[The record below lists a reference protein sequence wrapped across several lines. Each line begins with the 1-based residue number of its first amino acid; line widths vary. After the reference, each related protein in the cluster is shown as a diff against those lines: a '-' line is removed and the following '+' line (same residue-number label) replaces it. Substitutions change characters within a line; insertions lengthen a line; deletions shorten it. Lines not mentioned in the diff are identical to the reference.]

1 MRPGEAEEVRA
12 LPLFRDCRDD
22 VYAELM
28 ANGFLQRFPPG
39 LELIHEDEP
48 ADFLHVVVE
57 GLVALGASHAGRE
70 TTLSFVRPFGTFILA
85 AVLEDKVY
93 LQRAR
98 TLERSRVLLIPAAA
112 IREAMLRDAGFT
124 TAIVGELATAY
135 RNTVKELK
143 NQKLRTGAERL
154 ANWLLRQH
162 AQQGGAGEVTVGV
175 EKRVLAARLGMTPE
189 NLSRA
194 FATLGPYGI
203 AVQGPKVLL
212 HDLAGLAKLAK
223 STPLIDD
230 AAS

>member
-1 MRPGEAEEVRA
+1 
-12 LPLFRDCRDD
+12 
-22 VYAELM
+22 
-28 ANGFLQRFPPG
+28 
-39 LELIHEDEP
+39 
-48 ADFLHVVVE
+48 VVV
-57 GLVALGASHAGRE
+57 GLVETGASHAGRE

-85 AVLEDKVY
+85 AVLEDQVY
-93 LQRAR
+93 LQLAR

-112 IREAMLRDAGFT
+112 IREAMLRDARFT

-143 NQKLRTGAERL
+143 NQKLRASAERL
-154 ANWLLRQH
+154 ASWLLRQQ
-162 AQQGGAGEVTVGV
+162 AQQGAAGEVTIGV

-203 AVQGPKVLL
+203 AVQGRTVQL
-212 HDLAGLAKLAK
+212 HDLAGLTKLAK
-223 STPLIDD
+223 PTPLNDD